1 MAGEICCE
9 FEDRA
14 MKVNESEKKKKKRK
28 AERVN
33 KNVK

>member
-14 MKVNESEKKKKKRK
+14 MKVNESEKKKKRK
-28 AERVN
+28 AERVK